1 MKFSK
6 LLIVAISAGLL
17 LGAGA
22 CKTKAVSE
30 TEYDS
35 LFLGIS
41 LGMGKKDFFDYCW
54 KMNKEKKFVHGP
66 TNTSVMYR
74 LGGALPDTIQ
84 MQFYPT
90 FYEDKIYEMPVLF
103 SYESWAP
110 WNKQYS
116 ADTLLVK
123 LKPVLEKWYGGEF
136 KKLDHETMGT
146 VYYKM
151 DGKRRLNYFKRDDQF
166 VQLVFT
172 DLKIEKMLAEQ
183 AGNNPENQ

>member
-1 MKFSK
+1 MKISK
-6 LLIVAISAGLL
+6 RLLVVGFGLL
-17 LGAGA
+17 LCVGA
-22 CKTKAVSE
+22 CKKGVVDEAK
-30 TEYDS
+30 YDS

-41 LGMGKKDFFDYCW
+41 LGMKKNDFFDYCW

-66 TNTSVMYR
+66 TNTSVLYR

-116 ADTLLVK
+116 SDTLMIK

-136 KKLDHETMGT
+136 QKLEHKTMGT
-146 VYYKM
+146 VYYRM

-172 DLKIEKMLAEQ
+172 DLKVEKMLTEKADTIK
-183 AGNNPENQ
+183 GN